1 MIDMIARAMASKAL
15 EQGGAAQYSS
25 KLEFPS
31 VGKEGQLYIDTVN
44 NLIYYWDS
52 ETLTYKN
59 LNISEGTEEVSKEV
73 VTEVIENSVF
83 IGGNAS
89 TV

>member
-1 MIDMIARAMASKAL
+1 MIDIIARAMASKAL
-15 EQGGAAQYSS
+15 DQGSVAQYSS
-25 KLEFPS
+25 KLEFPT
-31 VGKEGQLYIDTVN
+31 VGKEGLLYIDTVK

-73 VTEVIENSVF
+73 VAEIIENSVF
-83 IGGNAS
+83 LGGNAS